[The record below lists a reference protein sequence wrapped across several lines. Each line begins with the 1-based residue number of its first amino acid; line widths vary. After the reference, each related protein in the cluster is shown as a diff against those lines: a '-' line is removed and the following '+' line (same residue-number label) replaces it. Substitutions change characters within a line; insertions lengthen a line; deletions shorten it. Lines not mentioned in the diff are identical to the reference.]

1 MKLSSWLIKQRE
13 TKLLSGAL
21 QPQVNQTNL
30 PQVSGHPKGAL
41 NSFRMLF
48 WKLGVLTIPE
58 TLNRSPVSL
67 VSSERA
73 GSVTAESPFTD
84 PTGI

>member
-1 MKLSSWLIKQRE
+1 MWLSSWLIKQRK
-13 TKLLSGAL
+13 TKRLSGAL

-30 PQVSGHPKGAL
+30 PQVSGDVKGAL
-41 NSFRMLF
+41 NSFKMLF

-67 VSSERA
+67 VPSERA
-73 GSVTAESPFTD
+73 GSLTAESRLND
-84 PTGI
+84 PAGI